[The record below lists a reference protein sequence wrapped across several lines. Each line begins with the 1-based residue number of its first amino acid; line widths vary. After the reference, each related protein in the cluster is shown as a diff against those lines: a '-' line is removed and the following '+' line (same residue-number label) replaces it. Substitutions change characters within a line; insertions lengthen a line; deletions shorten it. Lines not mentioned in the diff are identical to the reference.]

1 LDPIFDR
8 TGKVIA
14 WFRREDAIV
23 DRLGQYRA
31 FVSNG
36 AVFDYQSRF
45 LGRLYAGYIWD
56 RDGRAV
62 AFVMGAREGPVLPP
76 TGAIPRPPVVGPEP
90 ARPSPQPVANPIA
103 AYSGEWS
110 EVEWEA
116 FLGGKQ
122 KSDLSR
128 IIR

>member
-8 TGKVIA
+8 SGKVIA

-56 RDGRAV
+56 REGKAV
-62 AFVMGAREGPVLPP
+62 AFVTGAREGPELPP
-76 TGAIPRPPVVGPEP
+76 AGAVPRPPVAGPEP
-90 ARPSPQPVANPIA
+90 KRPSPSPVAEPIA
-103 AYSGEWS
+103 PYSKEWS
-110 EVEWEA
+110 DLGWEG
-116 FLGGKQ
+116 FLSGKQ
-122 KSDLSR
+122 MR
-128 IIR
+128 APQQH